1 MLAKPIMTVP
11 SLVYD
16 IARAA
21 RYRFDART
29 RDSGI
34 TRPQWR
40 MLMTL
45 ARLDGPSQSEV
56 AESLEVERITLCRMV
71 DRLAEAGLVERRADP
86 ADRRVWRL
94 YLTEKAWPLVEQL
107 SGIAAEL
114 ERDMLAVLEPNERK
128 TLADLL
134 IRVQGAMRLS
144 DRETDGDETSRAV
157 A

>member
-1 MLAKPIMTVP
+1 MFMTVP
-11 SLVYD
+11 SLVHD
-16 IARAA
+16 IGRAA

-29 RDSGI
+29 RNIGI

-40 MLMTL
+40 MLLVL

-56 AESLEVERITLCRMV
+56 AELLEVERITLCRMV

-86 ADRRVWRL
+86 TDRRIWRL
-94 YLTEKAWPLVEQL
+94 HLTEKSRPLVEQL

-114 ERDMLAVLEPNERK
+114 EHDMLAVLKPEERR
-128 TLADLL
+128 TLIDLL
-134 IRVQGAMRLS
+134 VRVRGGMRICEEEA
-144 DRETDGDETSRAV
+144 DTEKTNRAV